1 MKPHYLNLFLIS
13 FFLYGSISFAQQ
25 DVHLALYKYHSH
37 IFNPAVFG
45 SEEGT
50 FLSTSYRS
58 QWTGIKDAP
67 RIQAISLGFPS
78 GEKRAGY
85 GLLVTNDQTFI
96 EQQTRFFANYSY
108 RLPLTEGNLYLGI
121 SAGGNNF
128 SVNFN
133 ALDNLEAIGDS
144 QFQNFSRFNPNV
156 GLGVYLQKERFFLSL
171 SIPQLLSTKRFK
183 EGQGLVTSARDR
195 PHFYAITGVDIPIN
209 DDWSW
214 VSSGL
219 FRYVSDAPLS
229 AVVNTGASYRKLEM
243 TVGYQINAGITGTF
257 MIREMQNSGFALGYS
272 YQVPTVG
279 QLQTLTG
286 GNHEILLRIR
296 LAKTKTPQELI
307 EEEAEDETLI
317 GTKNRERKNG
327 IGKKRK

>member
-1 MKPHYLNLFLIS
+1 MKPHYLKFFLFS

-25 DVHLALYKYHSH
+25 DTHLALYKYHTN

-50 FLSTSYRS
+50 FLSTSFRS

-67 RIQAISLGFPS
+67 RVQAISLGFPS

-108 RLPLTEGNLYLGI
+108 RLPLNEGNLYLGI

-133 ALDNLEAIGDS
+133 SLDNLESIGDS
-144 QFQNFSRFNPNV
+144 QFQNFSRFNPNI
-156 GLGVYLQKERFFLSL
+156 GIGVYLEMERFFLSL
-171 SIPQLLSTKRFK
+171 SVPQLLATKRFK
-183 EGQGLVTSARDR
+183 EGQGIATSARDR
-195 PHFYAITGVDIPIN
+195 PHFYAIAGVEVPVN

-219 FRYVSDAPLS
+219 LRSVSDAPLS
-229 AVVNTGASYRKLEM
+229 TIFNTGASYRKLEM
-243 TVGYQINAGITGTF
+243 TVGYQLNAGITGTF
-257 MIREMQNSGFALGYS
+257 MIRELQNSGFALGYS
-272 YQVPTVG
+272 YQAPTVG

-307 EEEAEDETLI
+307 EEKAPNEEAI
-317 GTKNRERKNG
+317 VTKNRERKQG
-327 IGKKRK
+327 IGKKIK

>member
-1 MKPHYLNLFLIS
+1 MKTQQLIPLWILFL
-13 FFLYGSISFAQQ
+13 GSTLVLHAQQ
-25 DVHLALYKYHSH
+25 DVHLALYKYHTH

-45 SEEGT
+45 SDEGT
-50 FLSTSYRS
+50 FLSTTYRS
-58 QWTGIKDAP
+58 QWSGIQDAP

-108 RLPLTEGNLYLGI
+108 RLPLNKGNLYLGV

-133 ALDNLEAIGDS
+133 TLDNLESIGDS

-156 GLGVYLQKERFFLSL
+156 GVGLYLQKERFFLSL
-171 SIPQLLSTKRFK
+171 SVPQLLATKRYK
-183 EGQGLVTSARDR
+183 EAQGLVTTARDR
-195 PHFYAITGVDIPIN
+195 PHFYAISGVEVPIN
-209 DDWSW
+209 GDWSW

-219 FRYVSDAPLS
+219 LRSVSDAPLS
-229 AVVNTGASYRKLEM
+229 AVVNTGASYRRLEM

-272 YQVPTVG
+272 YQMPTAG
-279 QLQTLTG
+279 QLQSLTG

-296 LAKTKTPQELI
+296 LAKEKTPQDLI
-307 EEEAEDETLI
+307 EEEAPDEVTI
-317 GTKNRERKNG
+317 GTKNLE
-327 IGKKRK
+327 KRSVGHK